1 MSQFQTT
8 SSQSWFS
15 RLGGAFKGV
24 LIGIVLFIIGFPVLW
39 TNEHDAV
46 LNTNALNELTKVTI
60 DVGTPEIKA
69 ENEGKPVFMTG
80 PTATQDVL
88 TDPVFGISENAIRLE
103 REVEIYQY
111 VEHQHS
117 ETKKKMGG
125 GTETVTTYSY
135 DPAWVNSTI
144 DSNSFADPEAK
155 VKYRNVGVMRF
166 QDDELQATNVSF
178 GAFKFGP
185 EIISK
190 IGGRESYKYA
200 PDFQL
205 PQQLKVLG
213 ARIEGEY
220 VIVPFTAPATVTVN
234 AVEKAVDAVAGK
246 GDANAAGQAVANA
259 AGQTITN
266 AVEKAVDAVAGT
278 GDANA
283 AGKAIA
289 NTVVPSSMTQIGDL
303 RIRFTLT
310 KPHDVSLIAVQKGDT
325 FANYKAKN
333 GKEQFLFRDG
343 THTAQDHFEAKAA
356 SNKMK
361 RWIFRLIGFMLMY
374 IGMGMVFRPLS
385 VLADVIPFLGTIVGK
400 GTSFV
405 AFIIAAIC
413 SLITIAIAWI
423 AYRPILAIALLVV
436 AGGCIYLFISKK
448 KAAAAPTEA

>member
-1 MSQFQTT
+1 MSQYQTT

-24 LIGIVLFIIGFPVLW
+24 LIGLIIFIIGFPVLW
-39 TNEHDAV
+39 NNEHDAV
-46 LNTNALNELTKVTI
+46 RNTNALNELQKVTI
-60 DVGTPEIKA
+60 DVGKPEIQA

-80 PTATQDVL
+80 PAATQDVL
-88 TDPVFGISENAIRLE
+88 TDPIFGISENAIRLS

-111 VEHQHS
+111 VEQQHS

-125 GTETVTTYSY
+125 GTETVTTYTY
-135 DPAWVNSTI
+135 EPAWVQAPI
-144 DSNSFADPEAK
+144 DSNTFENPDARTTC
-155 VKYRNVGVMRF
+155 RNVGIMRF
-166 QDDELQATNVSF
+166 QDDELMAANVSF

-185 EIISK
+185 EIIAK
-190 IGGRESYKYA
+190 IGGSKGYTLA

-220 VIVPFTAPATVTVN
+220 VIVPYTAPATTT
-234 AVEKAVDAVAGK
+234 
-246 GDANAAGQAVANA
+246 ANAINQAVN
-259 AGQTITN
+259 
-266 AVEKAVDAVAGT
+266 AVAGT

-283 AGKAIA
+283 AGQAIA
-289 NTVVPSSMTQIGDL
+289 NAVVPQPVTQIGDL
-303 RIRFTLT
+303 RVKFAIT

-325 FANYKAKN
+325 FTDYTAKN
-333 GKEQFLFRDG
+333 GKKQFLFRDG
-343 THTAQDHFEAKAA
+343 THTATDLFEAKAA

-361 RWIFRLIGFMLMY
+361 RWFFRAIGFILMY

-385 VLADVIPFLGTIVGK
+385 VLADVIPFIGTIVGK

-413 SLITIAIAWI
+413 SLVTIAIAWI
-423 AYRPILAIALLVV
+423 TYRPILAISLLVV
-436 AGGCIYLFISKK
+436 AGACVFLFISKK
-448 KAAAAPTEA
+448 KAAAAQA